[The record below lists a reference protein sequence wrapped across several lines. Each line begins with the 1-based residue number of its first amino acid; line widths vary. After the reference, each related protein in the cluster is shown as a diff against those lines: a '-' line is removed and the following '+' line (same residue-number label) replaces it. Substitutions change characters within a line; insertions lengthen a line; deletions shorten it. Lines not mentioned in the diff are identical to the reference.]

1 MIPGDR
7 TPRDPVPGAAIPGDP
22 VPRYPVSGELARRAE
37 AWITEDPGLADR
49 AELQDLLDAARRDD
63 PAGRAAAAGLADR
76 FAGRLEFGT
85 AGLRGAMGA
94 GPNRMNRAVVR
105 AATAGLAR
113 WLREHH
119 PAAAQAGVVLGW
131 DARHRS
137 AEFAAEATAVLTGA
151 GIRVHLLPG
160 RSPTPLLAFAVR
172 HLSAGAAVMITAS
185 HNPAADNGYKLYLG
199 DGAQIVPPVDAQIEA
214 AIRDVGP
221 LPAIPLG
228 PPDSPLITR
237 HGDEIA
243 QAYLDAILAA
253 SPGVPPPGGVAD
265 LLVVYTPLHGV
276 AGSLM
281 LRAIRRPGYPA
292 PQVVAA
298 QAEPDPYFPTV
309 PFPNPEE
316 PGALDLALA
325 YARDLAAD
333 LVLASD
339 PDGDRLAVAV
349 PDPAAEGG
357 WRTLTGDQVGALLG
371 AFVLGAV
378 KLGAVEPGALEDGAL
393 EDGALEAEALEAGA
407 VEDGALEPGAVEA
420 FESGVLEAE
429 AFEAG
434 TAEAGAVEAGAVE
447 AGAVEAGAREVGASA
462 GQGDPRERLAAST
475 VVSSSLLSKIA
486 AAAGVQYAETLTGF
500 KWIVRAADER
510 PGTRF
515 VFGYEEALGY
525 AVGDVVRDK
534 DGMSAALAMLGL
546 TAQARAAGQSV
557 LDRWDALETAHGVHL
572 TAQLTLP
579 TRAPGEIM
587 AGLRAAPPAALG
599 GSPVRSVTDLAP
611 GSAELP
617 PTDALILRLDGARVV
632 VRPSGTEP
640 KLKAYLEVTE
650 PVAPGGLA
658 EARRRAGSRMTP
670 LRAAVQALL
679 APAPS

>member
-1 MIPGDR
+1 MIPGDP

-22 VPRYPVSGELARRAE
+22 VPRYPVSRDLARRAE

-49 AELQDLLDAARRDD
+49 AELQDLLDAAQRDD
-63 PAGRAAAAGLADR
+63 PAGRAAAADLADR

-94 GPNRMNRAVVR
+94 GPNRMNQAVVR

-113 WLREHH
+113 WLREHR

-137 AEFAAEATAVLTGA
+137 AEFAAEAAAVLTGA

-172 HLSAGAAVMITAS
+172 HRSAGAGVMITAS
-185 HNPAADNGYKLYLG
+185 HNPPADNGYKLYLG

-221 LPAIPLG
+221 LRAIPLG

-243 QAYLDAILAA
+243 QAYLDAILDA
-253 SPGVPPPGGVAD
+253 SPGVPPPGSVAD

-276 AGSLM
+276 AGPLM
-281 LRAIRRPGYPA
+281 LRAIRRAGYPA
-292 PQVVAA
+292 PQVVAE

-325 YARDLAAD
+325 YARDLGAD

-349 PDPAAEGG
+349 PDPGAESG

-378 KLGAVEPGALEDGAL
+378 EPGAVEPGAVEPGAF
-393 EDGALEAEALEAGA
+393 EAGA
-407 VEDGALEPGAVEA
+407 VEAEAVEAVEAGAIEAGALEPG
-420 FESGVLEAE
+420 
-429 AFEAG
+429 
-434 TAEAGAVEAGAVE
+434 TVEAGAVE
-447 AGAVEAGAREVGASA
+447 AGVREAEAFQAGAVEAGAPEVGAGT

-534 DGMSAALAMLGL
+534 DGIGAALAMLGL
-546 TAQARAAGQSV
+546 TAQARSAGQSV

-617 PTDALILRLDGARVV
+617 PTDALIVRLDGARVV

-670 LRAAVQALL
+670 LRAAVRALL

>member
-1 MIPGDR
+1 
-7 TPRDPVPGAAIPGDP
+7 
-22 VPRYPVSGELARRAE
+22 
-37 AWITEDPGLADR
+37 
-49 AELQDLLDAARRDD
+49 
-63 PAGRAAAAGLADR
+63 
-76 FAGRLEFGT
+76 
-85 AGLRGAMGA
+85 MGA
-94 GPNRMNRAVVR
+94 GPNRMNQAVVR

-113 WLREHH
+113 WLREHR

-137 AEFAAEATAVLTGA
+137 AEFAAEAAAVLTGA
-151 GIRVHLLPG
+151 GIRVELLPG

-172 HLSAGAAVMITAS
+172 HRSAGAGVMITAS
-185 HNPAADNGYKLYLG
+185 HNPPADNGYKLYLG

-221 LPAIPLG
+221 LRGIPVG

-243 QAYLDAILAA
+243 QAYLDAIVAA

-276 AGSLM
+276 AGPLM
-281 LRAIRRPGYPA
+281 LRAIRRAGYPA

-316 PGALDLALA
+316 PGALDLALG
-325 YARDLAAD
+325 YARDLGAD

-349 PDPAAEGG
+349 PDPGAESG

-378 KLGAVEPGALEDGAL
+378 EPGAVET
-393 EDGALEAEALEAGA
+393 EAFEAGA
-407 VEDGALEPGAVEA
+407 IEAGALEPGKVEAEA
-420 FESGVLEAE
+420 FEAGVLEAE
-429 AFEAG
+429 AFQ
-434 TAEAGAVEAGAVE
+434 AGAVEAGAL
-447 AGAVEAGAREVGASA
+447 EVGAST
-462 GQGDPRERLAAST
+462 GQGDPRERLAATT

-534 DGMSAALAMLGL
+534 DGISAALAMLGL
-546 TAQARAAGQSV
+546 TAQARSAGQSV

-617 PTDALILRLDGARVV
+617 PTDALIVRLDGARVV
-632 VRPSGTEP
+632 LRPSGTEP

-679 APAPS
+679 APAS